1 MTSHPKLRMVPLA
14 LVCVVIVAM
23 IAWLIYQQRQDER
36 AVANLHALEQRL
48 AARTKPIHAMPFKGK
63 GSIPAPARMA
73 GSTRRPRNPSC
84 AVPAGP
90 SYSPGAAPRWVSHK
104 C

>member
-48 AARTKPIHAMPFKGK
+48 AARTKPIHAMPFKGEGLYTCTSK
-63 GSIPAPARMA
+63 NGWIYTAPTE
-73 GSTRRPRNPSC
+73 SELRRPCGSQL
-84 AVPAGP
+84 
-90 SYSPGAAPRWVSHK
+90 
-104 C
+104 